1 MWKQLISRFI
11 SEELEAPREEVT
23 YISLDNLMGSK
34 GRTGIEMSGS
44 TMKAEEQSS
53 EAECTV
59 ASARGWDKSGQVD
72 RGLVGAVL

>member
-1 MWKQLISRFI
+1 
-11 SEELEAPREEVT
+11 
-23 YISLDNLMGSK
+23 MGSK

-53 EAECTV
+53 EAERTM

-72 RGLVGAVL
+72 RDLVGAVL